1 MYWRRCR
8 GSLAIRFGILSE
20 RDLWANATIMYLA
33 CISVSDSNPRCLQA
47 LSQVRLPLMIAS
59 VEAERIRKKAAK
71 MRLEEC

>member
-1 MYWRRCR
+1 
-8 GSLAIRFGILSE
+8 
-20 RDLWANATIMYLA
+20 MYLA